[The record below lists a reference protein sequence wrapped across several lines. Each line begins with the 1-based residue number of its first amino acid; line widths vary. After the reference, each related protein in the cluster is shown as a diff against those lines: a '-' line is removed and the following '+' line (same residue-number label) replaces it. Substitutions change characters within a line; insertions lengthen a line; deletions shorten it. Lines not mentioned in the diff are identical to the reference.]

1 MIEMVLVS
9 LLFAVLLVGAA
20 IWRLHEF
27 PESIS
32 ALVYLLKW
40 PWMWT
45 LWLWIVVLLITPAMI
60 EAVGDGWQ
68 SVAFLSASSLLFCGA
83 MPLFLA
89 EHHTAHNIL
98 GVTGGVLSQ
107 VCVAVI
113 SPLWLLVWL
122 LFIPLSAGIWRQT
135 SCKGVFIAEAL
146 CSVALY
152 GALLTSW
159 I

>member
-40 PWMWT
+40 PWLWT

-60 EAVGDGWQ
+60 EAVGDGIAANP
-68 SVAFLSASSLLFCGA
+68 SCLARLLAISILSSYIAIWLELLEGIIDKLYSYIYGKIYPTADSSDDDAAGA
-83 MPLFLA
+83 
-89 EHHTAHNIL
+89 
-98 GVTGGVLSQ
+98 
-107 VCVAVI
+107 
-113 SPLWLLVWL
+113 
-122 LFIPLSAGIWRQT
+122 
-135 SCKGVFIAEAL
+135 
-146 CSVALY
+146 
-152 GALLTSW
+152 
-159 I
+159 